1 MVVSITSGMR
11 KTIILTALLLS
22 TLLIGAQPPMKFLGT
37 YNSSGLPDYLET
49 TNEVVSAS
57 FVDRISAA
65 LPENAPVPEFHPSYL
80 NSGYSADIVLIEEAD
95 VFISFVLEGAG
106 YKNVLGFYEYPTGIA
121 PATINDIDSITIIF
135 PNVSRLNS
143 GGQLIAGH
151 TVNIGHFQ
159 AGTTI
164 GFVVFANG
172 FNGQV
177 TYGKWQHYSDKH
189 LNPPADT
196 NIKQHAI
203 VLYDNISN
211 RHVISFE
218 DITRPGGDR
227 DFNDAVFFGTTN
239 PASAALTGSGPG
251 LPVVWEGTE
260 NSQWENPNN
269 WNPNII
275 PDSTNSVTI
284 SASAIHD
291 PYISTNIAVEELVV
305 EPGATL
311 NTSPDI
317 LLNVNGDYTSFSE
330 INGDL
335 SFVGDTDQTIYGEAI
350 FNDITINNN
359 HEVKVDDNIT
369 IEGNLILVDG
379 DLNTQDNDI
388 TLLSSNIANGMLLIE
403 NGSVNG
409 ELIFKRIIPNHTG
422 YHYLSSPITD
432 ATLNDIND
440 DFTLLSL
447 GGDLTSTP
455 FPNIFSYDETNPST
469 HNTDGWT
476 VPAGL
481 SSPMTPG
488 IGFATYI
495 NANTEID
502 FTGIPN
508 DGPVDIDLSFTFSGE
523 LAEDHPHCPPD
534 GWNLIGNPYPSAL
547 DWEKVKED
555 MSDNIDLDHG
565 IYLWNPN
572 INQYATYINGIGTNE
587 GTNRIAAFQGF
598 FIRAT
603 GIDTLKLNNSHRTV
617 DSILTTPFFRT
628 KQLNR
633 VNLKIVFQGKQDEVA
648 VYTKPGATYGYDI
661 KNDGYKMFSND
672 ITNPQIFTVNADS
685 IMYSVNALPEDPQE
699 DVKVSLQIPKKGQV
713 TISASHFYWN
723 DLYSHPMLFDKTN
736 GTYTDMKHNSYSF
749 WSNDLEI
756 KDRFSIVFRKT
767 ITNTENHKNHHP
779 LITVKDNIVTIINIS
794 NKAYSSRI
802 IDLQGHIV
810 YSKTTPSN
818 KETISID
825 CNNLPKGLY
834 IIELNQSRYN
844 TSKRFVLN

>member
-1 MVVSITSGMR
+1 MINYVKLIS
-11 KTIILTALLLS
+11 ALLLTS
-22 TLLIGAQPPMKFLGT
+22 LVSISQPAMKFIGT
-37 YNSSGLPDYLET
+37 YNSSGLPDYLEVT
-49 TNEVVSAS
+49 DQIVSS
-57 FVDRISAA
+57 NFVDRISAA
-65 LPENAPVPEFHPSYL
+65 VPENMPVPEYHPSYL
-80 NSGYSADIVLIEEAD
+80 NSNYSADITLIEEAD
-95 VFISFVLEGAG
+95 VYITFVLEGAG
-106 YKNVLGFYEYPTGIA
+106 YKNVLGFYHYPTNSPPSAVG
-121 PATINDIDSITIIF
+121 DIDSITIIF
-135 PNVSRLNS
+135 PNVSKLYS
-143 GGQLIAGH
+143 GGELIPGH
-151 TVNIGHFQ
+151 TVNIGHFDS
-159 AGTTI
+159 GTTI

-172 FNGQV
+172 FQNSQV

-189 LNPPADT
+189 LNPPTDASL
-196 NIKQHAI
+196 KQHAI
-203 VLYDNISN
+203 VLFDNITN

-218 DITRPGGDR
+218 DITRPRGDK

-239 PASAALTGSGPG
+239 PASAVLTGSGPG
-251 LPVVWEGTE
+251 LPIVWEGTE

-269 WNPNII
+269 WNPNVI
-275 PDSTNSVTI
+275 PDSSSSVTI
-284 SASAIHD
+284 SASAPND
-291 PYISTNIAVEELVV
+291 PYISEDIAVNELVV
-305 EPGATL
+305 EPGATI

-317 LLNVNGDYTSFSE
+317 LLAVNGDYTSFSE

-335 SFVGDTDQTIYGEAI
+335 SFVGDTDQTIYGDAV
-350 FNDITINNN
+350 FNDITVNNQ
-359 HEVKVDDNIT
+359 HEIKVDANIT

-379 DLNTQDNDI
+379 DLNTQGNEI
-388 TLLSSNIANGMLLIE
+388 TLLSSNTANGMLLIE
-403 NGSVNG
+403 NGTVNG
-409 ELIFKRIIPNHTG
+409 ELIFKRIIPNKTG
-422 YHYLSSPITD
+422 YHYISSPITN

-455 FPNIFSYDETNPST
+455 FPNIYAYDETNPST

-476 VPAGL
+476 VPSGL
-481 SSPMTPG
+481 NTPMTPG
-488 IGFATYI
+488 QGFATYI

-672 ITNPQIFTVNADS
+672 ISNPQIFTVNADS

-723 DLYSHPMLFDKTN
+723 DLYSHPMLFDKLKN
-736 GTYTDMKHNSYSF
+736 IYTDLQKESYSF
-749 WSNDLEI
+749 WSEETDI
-756 KDRFSIVFRKT
+756 KDRFSIVFSKT
-767 ITNTENHKNHHP
+767 ATNSSFVNSNSHT
-779 LITVKDNIVTIINIS
+779 IAIDNGKVIVTTNSKERYLCSIYNM
-794 NKAYSSRI
+794 
-802 IDLQGHIV
+802 QGNIV
-810 YSKTTPSN
+810 YSKNYSN
-818 KETISID
+818 QSDRLIID
-825 CNNLPKGLY
+825 CTGLPKGVY
-834 IIELNQSRYN
+834 IIKINGNRYPATKKIILN
-844 TSKRFVLN
+844 